1 MLNDDIQRKVRALL
15 DRANHPGTPQA
26 EAEAALA
33 MAYRLMAK
41 YDLDERLLTQQQDD
55 APVASDQIV
64 RRRYETVGP
73 YRVRRHSLFM
83 RMAWVLSCACYR
95 ANNEEEDTGT
105 VACYALGTERDLDA
119 LETLFQAAEMMAL
132 RLLPWGDRGFR
143 TSWWHGFTDGIEAT
157 LSRERRSVERS
168 TPGAALVLRDRAQRA
183 EEEMIRIEPN
193 LVWRTTRYS
202 NSGDAYNDGRRAGSR
217 FSSGGSQVGGG
228 RAALPRGR

>member
-1 MLNDDIQRKVRALL
+1 MLSDDVTRKVRALL

-26 EAEAALA
+26 EAEAALT

-41 YDLDERLLTQQQDD
+41 YDLDESLLTEQQDA
-55 APVASDQIV
+55 APPASDQIV

-95 ANNEEEDTGT
+95 ATNEEDTGT
-105 VACYALGTERDLDA
+105 VAYYALGTERDLDA

-143 TSWWHGFTDGIEAT
+143 TAWWHGFTDGIEAK
-157 LSRERRSVERS
+157 LARERRSVERS
-168 TPGAALVLRDRAQRA
+168 TLGAALVLRDRAQRA

-202 NSGDAYNDGRRAGSR
+202 NSGNAYTDGRRAGSR
-217 FSSGGSQVGGG
+217 FSSGRSSVGGG

>member
-1 MLNDDIQRKVRALL
+1 MLNDDVTRKVRALL

-41 YDLDERLLTQQQDD
+41 YDLDERLLTQQKSN
-55 APVASDQIV
+55 APVVADQIV

-95 ANNEEEDTGT
+95 ASNEEEDTGT

-143 TSWWHGFTDGIEAT
+143 TSWWHGFTDGIEAK

-168 TPGAALVLRDRAQRA
+168 TPGAALVLRDRAKRA

-217 FSSGGSQVGGG
+217 FSSGGDSVKGGHT
-228 RAALPRGR
+228 ALPRGE

>member
-1 MLNDDIQRKVRALL
+1 MLSDDVTRKVRALL

-41 YDLDERLLTQQQDD
+41 YDLDVSLLAEQPD
-55 APVASDQIV
+55 AATNASDQIV

-83 RMAWVLSCACYR
+83 KMANVLSCAAYR
-95 ANNEEEDTGT
+95 ANLEEDAGT

-119 LETLFQAAEMMAL
+119 LETLFHAAEMMAL

-143 TSWWHGFTDGIEAT
+143 TAWWHGFADGIEAK
-157 LSRERRSVERS
+157 LSSERRSVERS

-183 EEEMIRIEPN
+183 EEEMMRIEPN

-217 FSSGGSQVGGG
+217 FSSGASSVGGG

>member
-1 MLNDDIQRKVRALL
+1 VLSDDVTRKVRALL
-15 DRANHPGTPQA
+15 DRANHLGTPQA

-41 YDLDERLLTQQQDD
+41 YDLDERLLTQQHDD
-55 APVASDQIV
+55 APPASDQIV

-95 ANNEEEDTGT
+95 ATNEEATGT
-105 VACYALGTERDLDA
+105 VACYALGTERDLDT

-143 TSWWHGFTDGIEAT
+143 TAWWHGFTDGIEAT
-157 LSRERRSVERS
+157 LARERRTVERN
-168 TPGAALVLRDRAQRA
+168 TPGAALVLRDRTQRA

-202 NSGDAYNDGRRAGSR
+202 NSGNAYTDGRRAGSR
-217 FSSGGSQVGGG
+217 FSSGRSSVGGG

>member
-1 MLNDDIQRKVRALL
+1 MLSNDVTRKVRALL

-41 YDLDERLLTQQQDD
+41 YDLDERLLTQQHDD
-55 APVASDQIV
+55 APPASDQIV

-95 ANNEEEDTGT
+95 ATNEEDTGT

-119 LETLFQAAEMMAL
+119 LATLFQAAEMMAL

-143 TSWWHGFTDGIEAT
+143 TAWWHGFTDGIEAK
-157 LSRERRSVERS
+157 LARERRSVERS
-168 TPGAALVLRDRAQRA
+168 TPGAALVLRDRTQRA

-202 NSGDAYNDGRRAGSR
+202 NSGNAYTDGRRAGSR
-217 FSSGGSQVGGG
+217 FSSGRSSVGGG

>member
-1 MLNDDIQRKVRALL
+1 VLSDDVTRKVRALL
-15 DRANHPGTPQA
+15 DRANHLGTPQA

-41 YDLDERLLTQQQDD
+41 YDLDERLLTQQHDD
-55 APVASDQIV
+55 APPASDQIV

-95 ANNEEEDTGT
+95 ATNEEDTGT
-105 VACYALGTERDLDA
+105 VAYYALGTERDLDA

-143 TSWWHGFTDGIEAT
+143 TAWWHGFTDGIEAK
-157 LSRERRSVERS
+157 LARERRSVERS
-168 TPGAALVLRDRAQRA
+168 TPGAALVLRDRTQRA

-202 NSGDAYNDGRRAGSR
+202 NSGNAYTDGRRAGSR
-217 FSSGGSQVGGG
+217 FSSGRSSVGGG

>member
-1 MLNDDIQRKVRALL
+1 MLSDDVTRKVRALL
-15 DRANHPGTPQA
+15 DRANHLGTPQA

-41 YDLDERLLTQQQDD
+41 YDLDERLLTQQHDD
-55 APVASDQIV
+55 APPASDQIV

-95 ANNEEEDTGT
+95 ATNEEDTGT
-105 VACYALGTERDLDA
+105 VAYYALGTERDLDA

-143 TSWWHGFTDGIEAT
+143 TAWWHGFTDGIEAK
-157 LSRERRSVERS
+157 LARERRSVERS
-168 TPGAALVLRDRAQRA
+168 TPGAALVLRDRTQRA

-202 NSGDAYNDGRRAGSR
+202 NSGNAYTDGRRAGSR
-217 FSSGGSQVGGG
+217 FSSGRSSVGGG

>member
-1 MLNDDIQRKVRALL
+1 MLSDDIQRKVRALL

-33 MAYRLMAK
+33 MAYRLMTK

-143 TSWWHGFTDGIEAT
+143 TSWWHGFTDGIEAK

-168 TPGAALVLRDRAQRA
+168 TPGAALVLRDRAKRA

>member
-1 MLNDDIQRKVRALL
+1 MPSDDIARKVRALL
-15 DRANHPGTPQA
+15 DRANHPGTPQT

-95 ANNEEEDTGT
+95 ANNEEKDTGT

-143 TSWWHGFTDGIEAT
+143 TSWWHGFTDGIEAK

>member
-1 MLNDDIQRKVRALL
+1 MLSDDIQRKVRALL

-41 YDLDERLLTQQQDD
+41 YDLDERLLMQQQGDS
-55 APVASDQIV
+55 PVASDQIV

-95 ANNEEEDTGT
+95 ANNEAEDTGT

-143 TSWWHGFTDGIEAT
+143 TSWWHGFTDGIEAK

>member
-143 TSWWHGFTDGIEAT
+143 TSWWHGFTDGIEAK

-168 TPGAALVLRDRAQRA
+168 TPGAALVLRDRAKRA

>member
-41 YDLDERLLTQQQDD
+41 YDLDERLLTQQQND

-95 ANNEEEDTGT
+95 ASNEEEDTGS

-143 TSWWHGFTDGIEAT
+143 TAWWHGFSDGIEAK
-157 LSRERRSVERS
+157 LARERRNVERS
-168 TPGAALVLRDRAQRA
+168 TPGAALVLRDRRDRA
-183 EEEMIRIEPN
+183 EEEMARIEPN
-193 LVWRTTRYS
+193 LVWRITRYRD
-202 NSGDAYNDGRRAGSR
+202 SGEAYADGRRAGSK
-217 FSSGGSQVGGG
+217 FSSGTDHVGGG

>member
-1 MLNDDIQRKVRALL
+1 MLSLDVTRKVRALL
-15 DRANHPGTPQA
+15 ERANHPGTPQA

-41 YDLDERLLTQQQDD
+41 YDLDERLLTQQRDD
-55 APVASDQIV
+55 APPASDRIV
-64 RRRYETVGP
+64 RRRYETAGP

-95 ANNEEEDTGT
+95 ATTEEDTST

-143 TSWWHGFTDGIEAT
+143 TAWWHGFTDGIEAK

-168 TPGAALVLRDRAQRA
+168 TPGAAIVLRDRAQRA
-183 EEEMIRIEPN
+183 EEEMMRIEPN
-193 LVWRTTRYS
+193 LVWRTTRYHD
-202 NSGDAYNDGRRAGSR
+202 SGNAYHDGRRAGSR
-217 FSSGGSQVGGG
+217 FSSGASSVVGG

>member
-1 MLNDDIQRKVRALL
+1 MLSDDVTRKVRALL
-15 DRANHPGTPQA
+15 DRANHPGTPLA

-41 YDLDERLLTQQQDD
+41 YDLDVSLLAEQPD
-55 APVASDQIV
+55 AATNASDQIV

-132 RLLPWGDRGFR
+132 RLLPWGDRGLR
-143 TSWWHGFTDGIEAT
+143 TSWWHGFTDGIEAK

-217 FSSGGSQVGGG
+217 FSSGASSVGGG
-228 RAALPRGR
+228 RAALPRGH

>member
-1 MLNDDIQRKVRALL
+1 MPSDDIARKVRALL

-41 YDLDERLLTQQQDD
+41 YDLDERLLTQQHND

-83 RMAWVLSCACYR
+83 KMAWVLSCACYR

-143 TSWWHGFTDGIEAT
+143 TSWWHGFTDGIEAK